1 MNVKDIS
8 KQFGFNNDEFV
19 SWIKC
24 QSGRVPFVD
33 GAFKFTIPD
42 DAVEDAIQGFRQHL
56 IELER
61 IKNEAAAQ
69 AAREKAQR
77 KKAAEE
83 KRYAMAA
90 MLISSG
96 FNFEGYSIVKY
107 SGYISGDDVIQVNR
121 GTSFLGNATNVG
133 DALSASLS
141 QLRSNALAEL
151 KEAAWALGCNAVI
164 GVDFDYMTLEPETAN
179 INGGTTYLPY
189 VFCVTAN
196 GNAVVIEKNAASE
209 REE

>member
-8 KQFGFNNDEFV
+8 KQFGFDNNEFV
-19 SWIKC
+19 RWIKR
-24 QSGRVPFVD
+24 QSGKIPFTD
-33 GAFKFTIPD
+33 GTFKFTIPD
-42 DAVEDAIQGFRQHL
+42 DAVESAIEGFQQYQ
-56 IELER
+56 IEQDRVRSEQ
-61 IKNEAAAQ
+61 AAQ

-77 KKAAEE
+77 QKAAME
-83 KRYAMAA
+83 KKHALAS

-121 GTSFLGNATNVG
+121 GTSFLGGATDVG

-196 GNAVVIEKNAASE
+196 GNAVVIKKDDLKEY
-209 REE
+209 EE